1 MNAVTTTAQQANLA
15 TATTDAQILN
25 AYFQSLDTGAKTKET
40 YRRALKQWSSF
51 LFLTGNTIMTATR
64 QTVLTYKKELQE
76 EHKSAATVNAYLSA
90 VRSLYSY
97 LEAEGVK
104 PNIAASV
111 KGVKRPQ
118 NSPKEAL
125 TIEQAKRLLQAPEE
139 GASLE
144 QLRNYALVCLLT
156 RRGLRTVE
164 AARANI
170 GDIRQINGQAVLY
183 LRGKG
188 YDGEQSDFIIL
199 NETCLQPL
207 YAYLEARGERDTAAP
222 LFAGIGN
229 KNHGGRLTTRTISR
243 IAKAALASNGISS
256 PTITAHSLRHTAVT
270 LSLIGGASLQEVQA
284 MARHKSINTTLIY
297 AHNLQRMNAGAEHAL
312 DRLIG

>member
-1 MNAVTTTAQQANLA
+1 MNAITTVKQVNLA
-15 TATTDAQILN
+15 TATTTDAQILR
-25 AYFQSLDTGAKTKET
+25 AYFNSLDTGEKTKET
-40 YRRALKQWSSF
+40 YSRALRQWSSF
-51 LFLTGNTIMTATR
+51 LTLTAQTILGATR
-64 QTVLTYKKELQE
+64 QTVLAYKKELQE
-76 EHKSAATVNAYLSA
+76 QHKSAATVNAYLSA

-111 KGVKRPQ
+111 KGVKRAP

-125 TIEQAKRLLQAPEE
+125 TVEQAKRLLEAPEE
-139 GASLE
+139 GASVE

-188 YDGEQSDFIIL
+188 YDGEQSDFVIL
-199 NETCLQPL
+199 NDTCLQPL

-229 KNHGGRLTTRTISR
+229 KNQGGRLTTRTISR
-243 IAKAALASNGISS
+243 IAKAALAANGISS

>member
-1 MNAVTTTAQQANLA
+1 MNAITTTAQQANLA
-15 TATTDAQILN
+15 TATADAQILN
-25 AYFQSLDTGAKTKET
+25 AYFASLDTSNNTKET

-51 LFLTGNTIMTATR
+51 LFLTGQTILGASR
-64 QTVLTYKKELQE
+64 QTVLAYKKELQE
-76 EHKSAATVNAYLSA
+76 QHKSAATVNKYLSA
-90 VRSLYSY
+90 VRSLYSFT
-97 LEAEGVK
+97 EAEGVK

-111 KGVKRPQ
+111 KGVKRAQ

-125 TIEQAKRLLQAPEE
+125 TVEQAKRLLQAPVE

-144 QLRNYALVCLLT
+144 ELRNFALVCLLT

-229 KNHGGRLTTRTISR
+229 KNQGGRLTTRTISR
-243 IAKAALASNGISS
+243 IAKAALAANGISS